1 MSFTPFARYRNF
13 TLANLKSLLEVYPDM
28 AGSISWDFAKDL
40 AEERLKGYK
49 RTAYQQACQLG
60 LEDRSTNSFKVHNY
74 LYTFDDNNLTRY
86 LVFWFKTYYAPNPYV
101 KSDDEAFLLY
111 CRLCEDIL
119 QSENHSVSFEE
130 FVEKNIGGKSDDIL
144 LNAIKAFAAPVKYK
158 KVGNDDILYV
168 SDEDVTAVESE
179 MAFIKT
185 NFPIGESKSERDF
198 FERFSYQNFCKFYN
212 EPEDPLVKDGEELE
226 NVYDTRIELP
236 FKQSKKCAQQLVDCI
251 YGIDKFKRIASLL
264 KINDKN
270 IKIVTDD
277 LGGNYLRYIFPRTSS
292 DSYND
297 ESRVFLE
304 KEYEI
309 PVDDSLETCRLSNQ
323 WVSTELNEATSSGL
337 SLIALISI
345 INANYSDVIKIYEED
360 GKWYLDILMRKFKLE
375 ELPNCFNSDFA
386 QRYISSLI
394 AKPFV
399 ILTGNS
405 GTGKTRIAKQ
415 ISQYLEKDIDGKRN
429 WLIVPVG
436 ADWTDNTKMLGFYN
450 PLEEKYVS
458 TPTLDFILQACENP
472 SIPHF
477 LILDEMNLSH
487 VERYFSDFLSAMESD
502 EEIPLY
508 KKPVQKGDTGDS
520 EDMIPEKI
528 RLPKNLFVTGT
539 VNIDETTYMF
549 SPKVLDRSNVVE
561 FKPEKDDVL
570 KLMTVATDVNKVEAA
585 DFGVAEGFTVLASE
599 IRNGVCNVDA
609 DVLDQVKLFL
619 DGIYDELQES
629 GFEFAYRTVKEI
641 RQYFAAACELQKEGF
656 SLTRTMDEQIVQ
668 KILPKIYGDRKQIGE
683 LLNTLETKCKNGIGD
698 SSEEM
703 TLSLTKIEQM
713 KKRLDKYQYA
723 SFM

>member
-1 MSFTPFARYRNF
+1 MAYTYRDAIKTIYNYLDIDRTKVNIIPDTNERGIEYEFDGIRTVIFIYPISCKQGNKQNF
-13 TLANLKSLLEVYPDM
+13 FDTRDSGAKERVVTWEYAQKNNLKYFCLGVNEEQDRYKDYVLSLESDEK
-28 AGSISWDFAKDL
+28 SISNISF
-40 AEERLKGYK
+40 RLSG
-49 RTAYQQACQLG
+49 TTGATGTQV
-60 LEDRSTNSFKVHNY
+60 NIP
-74 LYTFDDNNLTRY
+74 NN
-86 LVFWFKTYYAPNPYV
+86 FIPNQ
-101 KSDDEAFLLY
+101 K
-111 CRLCEDIL
+111 
-119 QSENHSVSFEE
+119 
-130 FVEKNIGGKSDDIL
+130 
-144 LNAIKAFAAPVKYK
+144 
-158 KVGNDDILYV
+158 
-168 SDEDVTAVESE
+168 
-179 MAFIKT
+179 
-185 NFPIGESKSERDF
+185 
-198 FERFSYQNFCKFYN
+198 FERVLTPKGFYIAAIR
-212 EPEDPLVKDGEELE
+212 KDYIIEYIRFFDNRPYLDVNNQIDLE
-226 NVYDTRIELP
+226 ANGVERQELP
-236 FKQSKKCAQQLVDCI
+236 FEHSKDCARIIVDAI
-251 YGIDKFKRIASLL
+251 NQVDGFKRLS
-264 KINDKN
+264 DDFKN
-270 IKIVTDD
+270 NEKYIKIITDT
-277 LGGNYLRYIFPRTSS
+277 LGGNYLRYIFAKENT
-292 DSYND
+292 DIFEK
-297 ESRVFLE
+297 ESGNKIRVFTDCEYLIPAGE
-304 KEYEI
+304 KTEK
-309 PVDDSLETCRLSNQ
+309 CRLSTE
-323 WVSTELNEATSSGL
+323 WVSSDLGKDRESANYLN
-337 SLIALISI
+337 ALIQI
-345 INANYSDVIKIYEED
+345 VNERYAGVINIDEED
-360 GKWYLDILMRKFKLE
+360 GKWYLEYLQQEFKLE
-375 ELPNCFNSDFA
+375 DLPDDFDASFA
-386 QRYISSLI
+386 QRYINSLI

-415 ISQYLEKDIDGKRN
+415 FSQYLEEDINGKKN

-508 KKPVQKGDTGDS
+508 KKPVKKGDTEDS

-570 KLMTVATDVNKVEAA
+570 KLMTGATDVNKVEAA

-609 DVLDQVKLFL
+609 EILDQVKLFL
-619 DGIYDELQES
+619 DDIYNELQES

-641 RQYFAAACELQKEGF
+641 RQYFAAAYELQKDEF
-656 SLTRTMDEQIVQ
+656 NLTRTMDEQIVQ

-703 TLSLTKIEQM
+703 TLSLKKIEQM

>member
-1 MSFTPFARYRNF
+1 MAYTYKDAIKTIYNYLDIDSAKVKIIPDTNGRGIEYEFDGIRTVIFIYPISCKQGNKQNF
-13 TLANLKSLLEVYPDM
+13 FDTRDSGAKERAVTWEYAQKNNLKYFCLGVNEEQNRYKDYVLSLESDEK
-28 AGSISWDFAKDL
+28 SISNISF
-40 AEERLKGYK
+40 RLSG
-49 RTAYQQACQLG
+49 TTGVTGTQV
-60 LEDRSTNSFKVHNY
+60 NIP
-74 LYTFDDNNLTRY
+74 NN
-86 LVFWFKTYYAPNPYV
+86 
-101 KSDDEAFLLY
+101 
-111 CRLCEDIL
+111 
-119 QSENHSVSFEE
+119 
-130 FVEKNIGGKSDDIL
+130 
-144 LNAIKAFAAPVKYK
+144 
-158 KVGNDDILYV
+158 
-168 SDEDVTAVESE
+168 
-179 MAFIKT
+179 FIPKQ
-185 NFPIGESKSERDF
+185 K
-198 FERFSYQNFCKFYN
+198 FERVLTPKRFYIAAIRKDYIRDYISFFDNRPYLDADYQI
-212 EPEDPLVKDGEELE
+212 DLE
-226 NVYDTRIELP
+226 ANRVERQELP
-236 FKQSKKCAQQLVDCI
+236 FEHSKDCARIIVDAI
-251 YGIDKFKRIASLL
+251 NQVDGFKRLS
-264 KINDKN
+264 DDFKN
-270 IKIVTDD
+270 NEKYIKIITDT
-277 LGGNYLRYIFPRTSS
+277 LGGNYLRYIFAKENT
-292 DSYND
+292 DIFEK
-297 ESRVFLE
+297 ESGNKIRVFTDCEYLIPAGE
-304 KEYEI
+304 KTEK
-309 PVDDSLETCRLSNQ
+309 CRLSTE
-323 WVSTELNEATSSGL
+323 WVSSDLGKAGKSANYL
-337 SLIALISI
+337 KALIQI
-345 INANYSDVIKIYEED
+345 VNERYAGVINIDEED
-360 GKWYLDILMRKFKLE
+360 GKWYLEYLQQEFKLE
-375 ELPNCFNSDFA
+375 DLPDDFDASFA
-386 QRYISSLI
+386 QRYINSLI

-415 ISQYLEKDIDGKRN
+415 FSQYLEEDINGKKN

-508 KKPVQKGDTGDS
+508 KKPVKKGDTEDS
-520 EDMIPEKI
+520 ENVIPEKI

-570 KLMTVATDVNKVEAA
+570 KLMTGATDVNKVEAA

-609 DVLDQVKLFL
+609 EILDQVKLFL
-619 DGIYDELQES
+619 DDIYDELQES

-641 RQYFAAACELQKEGF
+641 RQYFAAAYELQKDKF
-656 SLTRTMDEQIVQ
+656 NLTRTMDEQIVQ

-683 LLNTLETKCKNGIGD
+683 LLNTLETKCKNGVGE

-703 TLSLTKIEQM
+703 TLSLKKIEQM

>member
-28 AGSISWDFAKDL
+28 AGSISWDLAKDL
-40 AEERLKGYK
+40 VEEQLKGYK

-60 LEDRSTNSFKVHNY
+60 LEDRSTKNFRIHNY
-74 LYTFDDNNLTRY
+74 LYAFDDNNLMRY
-86 LVFWFKTYYAPNPYV
+86 LVFWFKIYYAPNLYV

-119 QSENHSVSFEE
+119 NSENHTITFEE

-144 LNAIKAFAAPVKYK
+144 LNAIKAYALPVKHK
-158 KVGNDDILYV
+158 KIKNDDVLYISE
-168 SDEDVTAVESE
+168 SDITEVERE
-179 MAFIKT
+179 IEFIKS
-185 NFPIGESKSERDF
+185 NFPIGESKSKKDF
-198 FERFSYQNFCKFYN
+198 FERFSYRNFCKFYS
-212 EPEDPLVKDGEELE
+212 EPVDISIKDGEPLAT
-226 NVYDTRIELP
+226 VDDQRKELP
-236 FKQSKKCAQQLVDCI
+236 FNQSKECARQLVDYI
-251 YGIDKFKRIASLL
+251 YAIDKFK
-264 KINDKN
+264 KILPLMKNIGKN

-277 LGGNYLRYIFPRTSS
+277 LGGNYLRYMFAKPSS
-292 DSYND
+292 ELYEKST
-297 ESRVFLE
+297 RVFTD
-304 KEYEI
+304 KTYEI
-309 PVDDSLETCRLSNQ
+309 LVDGNIEICRLSNQ
-323 WVSTELNEATSSGL
+323 WVSSELKDGTTSGL
-337 SLIALISI
+337 FIEALIRI
-345 INANYSDVIKIYEED
+345 INANYSDVIKIYEEA
-360 GKWYLDILMRKFKLE
+360 GKWYLEIITKEFKLE
-375 ELPNCFNSDFA
+375 SLPNCFDKDFVC
-386 QRYISSLI
+386 RYISSLI

-415 ISQYLEKDIDGKRN
+415 ISQYLERHTDKGKN

-436 ADWTDNTKMLGFYN
+436 ADWTDNTKILGFYN
-450 PLEEKYVS
+450 PLEERYVA
-458 TPTLDFILQACENP
+458 TPILDFILQACENP

-508 KKPVQKGDTGDS
+508 KNQIHKENSKEYKDV
-520 EDMIPEKI
+520 IPEKI

-549 SPKVLDRSNVVE
+549 SHKVLDRSNVVE
-561 FKPEKDDVL
+561 FKPKKNDVL
-570 KLMTVATDVNKVEAA
+570 TLMTGTCDVNVIKVA
-585 DFGVAEGFTVLASE
+585 DYGVAEGFIALASK
-599 IRNGVCNVDA
+599 IRNGICNIDN
-609 DVLDQVKLFL
+609 DVLDQVRVFL
-619 DGIYDELQES
+619 DGIYDELEGN

-641 RQYFAAACELQKEGF
+641 RQYFAAVYELHNGNF
-656 SLTRTMDEQIVQ
+656 NPIRTMDEQIVQ

-683 LLNTLETKCKNGIGD
+683 LLNNLELKCKKEIWE

-703 TLSLTKIEQM
+703 DLSLKKIDQM